1 MGAGPR
7 GLLSKNK
14 NFTTLFAA
22 LDQTNIFIEEMFDG
36 VPQVLSGL
44 CASAPGHLR
53 SFRVD
58 W

>member
-7 GLLSKNK
+7 GLLYKNK

-22 LDQTNIFIEEMFDG
+22 LDQTNIFLEEMFDG
-36 VPQVLSGL
+36 VAQVFSGL

-53 SFRVD
+53 TFRLD
-58 W
+58 